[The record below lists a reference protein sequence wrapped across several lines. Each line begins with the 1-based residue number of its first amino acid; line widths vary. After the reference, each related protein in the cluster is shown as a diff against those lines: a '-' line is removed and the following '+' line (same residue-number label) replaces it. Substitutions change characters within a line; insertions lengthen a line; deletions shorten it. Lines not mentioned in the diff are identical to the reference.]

1 MKSLEE
7 TQRVLRE
14 HKEEI
19 RRYSVVIL
27 GVFGSV
33 ARGEHK
39 KTSDVDIL
47 VEIERP
53 IGLKFFELWEELEKL
68 LGCEVDL
75 VRKKLFEGI
84 IKKELPPL
92 KPSFEKIYTK
102 LLRKEENERPGGD

>member
-1 MKSLEE
+1 MKNLEE
-7 TQRVLRE
+7 IKRILGK

-19 RRYSVVIL
+19 RRKYSVVVL

-33 ARGEHK
+33 ARGEQE

-47 VEIERP
+47 VEIEKP

-75 VRKKLFEGI
+75 VRE
-84 IKKELPPL
+84 
-92 KPSFEKIYTK
+92 K
-102 LLRKEENERPGGD
+102 LLREEIKDEILREVVRI

>member
-7 TQRVLRE
+7 IQRVLRE

-19 RRYSVVIL
+19 RRYGVVIL

-53 IGLKFFELWEELEKL
+53 IGLKFFELWEKFEKL

-75 VRKKLFEGI
+75 VRKKLLREE
-84 IKKELPPL
+84 IKSE
-92 KPSFEKIYTK
+92 I
-102 LLRKEENERPGGD
+102 LREVIRI